1 MKLFAE
7 VLLRKLRFVPTF
19 CGKSAKVFPSQIFFK
34 GVPII
39 DLTSFGNALSFTSQC
54 MALMLP
60 RCKSRAEL
68 GLCNLSQLKQNFQEE
83 IPLKL
88 KSLLVIT
95 LFVVACSFASAQT
108 FGFAS
113 TGGAQY
119 CNYEQLASAGTG
131 FYGGAD
137 NLSACGDSINA
148 TISGFLGTVKN
159 EGSGVFGAGVTYGDT
174 LYATLYGETTAQ
186 WTVFS
191 KLKANKVNKFGQ
203 ITGAYSWIGV
213 AGFSGEFGGDNLGF
227 LTASIPGRDG
237 NSVTKGASVVNHNQN
252 HKK

>member
-1 MKLFAE
+1 
-7 VLLRKLRFVPTF
+7 VRRF
-19 CGKSAKVFPSQIFFK
+19 CGKSAKVFPSQFFFK

-95 LFVVACSFASAQT
+95 LFVVACGFASAQT

-113 TGGAQY
+113 TGGGLY
-119 CNYEQLASAGTG
+119 CNYEQLVSEGSG
-131 FYGGAD
+131 FYAGSD
-137 NLSACGDSINA
+137 NLSACGGAVNA
-148 TISGFLGTVKN
+148 TIAGFQGTLKN
-159 EGSGVFGAGVTYGDT
+159 EGAGVFGAGVTYGDT
-174 LYATLYGETTAQ
+174 LYGTLYGETTAQ

-191 KLKANKVNKFGQ
+191 KLKANKVNKFGE
-203 ITGAYSWIGV
+203 ILGSYSWIGV
-213 AGFSGEFGGDNLGF
+213 AGFSGEFGGENLGF
-227 LTASIPGRDG
+227 LLSEIPGRNG
-237 NSVTKGASVVNHNQN
+237 KSVTKGASVVSKAQF
-252 HKK
+252 KKK